1 MLRPLNKTWLLAG
14 LLAASLTG
22 VAVRA
27 QDDIPVF
34 TTELKE
40 VTLHV
45 TVVDKSGKLITNIP
59 KSAFKVFEDNV
70 EQPIKLFHPEDVP
83 VSMGILVDNSG
94 SMNDKRARVA
104 AAALALVKAS
114 NPEDEVF
121 IVNFNDDPY
130 LDQSFTHDAK
140 KLEEALSRIDARG
153 GTAMRNAISGAITYM
168 KTDAKLDKK
177 VIVVVTDGNDNASGE
192 NTLEQLL
199 RQVRDS
205 GVLVYSIGLLSE
217 EEPRESRAA
226 KRALNSL
233 AETSAGA
240 AYYPKDLAEVEKI
253 TPQIA
258 HEIRNQYTIVYSPLN
273 ENLDGS
279 FRRIKVELTGQY
291 KGAIIRAKNG
301 YYATP
306 AAPKSSSLLN
316 KQ

>member
-14 LLAASLTG
+14 LLAAGLTG

-94 SMNDKRARVA
+94 SMNDKRARVS

>member
-14 LLAASLTG
+14 LLAAGLTG

>member
-1 MLRPLNKTWLLAG
+1 MLRLLNKKKWLVAGLLTAGLAG
-14 LLAASLTG
+14 LAI
-22 VAVRA
+22 RA
-27 QDDIPVF
+27 QDVPVF
-34 TTELKE
+34 TTEIRE

-45 TVVDKSGKLITNIP
+45 SVLDKAGKLITNIP
-59 KSAFKVFEDNV
+59 KSAFKVFEDNI
-70 EQPIKLFHPEDVP
+70 EQPIKIFRREDVP

-94 SMNDKRARVA
+94 SMNDKRSRVA

-114 NPEDEVF
+114 NPDDEVF

-130 LDQSFTHDAK
+130 LDQSFTHEPK
-140 KLEEALSRIDARG
+140 KLEEALSRIDAHG

-177 VIVVVTDGNDNASGE
+177 VIVVVTDGNDNASNE
-192 NTLEQLL
+192 TTLEQLL
-199 RQVRDS
+199 RTVRDS

-217 EEPRESRAA
+217 EEPREARAA

-233 AETSAGA
+233 AETSGGF

-253 TPQIA
+253 TPEIA

-279 FRRIKVELTGQY
+279 FRRIKVELSSQY
-291 KGAIIRAKNG
+291 KGATVRAKNG

-306 AAPKSSSLLN
+306 VPKTTSSLE
-316 KQ
+316 KK

>member
-1 MLRPLNKTWLLAG
+1 
-14 LLAASLTG
+14 
-22 VAVRA
+22 
-27 QDDIPVF
+27 
-34 TTELKE
+34 
-40 VTLHV
+40 
-45 TVVDKSGKLITNIP
+45 
-59 KSAFKVFEDNV
+59 
-70 EQPIKLFHPEDVP
+70 
-83 VSMGILVDNSG
+83 
-94 SMNDKRARVA
+94 
-104 AAALALVKAS
+104 
-114 NPEDEVF
+114 
-121 IVNFNDDPY
+121 
-130 LDQSFTHDAK
+130 
-140 KLEEALSRIDARG
+140 
-153 GTAMRNAISGAITYM
+153 MRNAISGAITYM

-316 KQ
+316 KP